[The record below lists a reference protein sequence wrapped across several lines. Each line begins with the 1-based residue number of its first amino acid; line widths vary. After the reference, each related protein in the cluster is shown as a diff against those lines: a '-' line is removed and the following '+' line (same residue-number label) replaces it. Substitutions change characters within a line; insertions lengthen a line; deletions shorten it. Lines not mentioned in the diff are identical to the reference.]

1 MKKLS
6 CIMAII
12 ISLVFCTSCSENI
25 KIPEVKSA
33 VENNAA
39 VTISNT
45 DYHCRISYVN
55 DHVSSVSFL
64 SPENIKG
71 LTFTKSENGRTA
83 SLGSLICKSQNSAF
97 SQNSVFGRITNVL
110 SQIKPDNVKFI
121 SKKNDLYMFSL
132 KDNPVCKFFTDENG
146 NIKSVSADDIRIKF
160 E

>member
-6 CIMAII
+6 YII
-12 ISLVFCTSCSENI
+12 TIITTLILCTSCSETV

-39 VTISNT
+39 VTIDNT
-45 DYHCRISYVN
+45 NYQCRISYVSDN
-55 DHVSSVSFL
+55 VSSVSFT
-64 SPENIKG
+64 SPDNIKG
-71 LTFTKSENGRTA
+71 LTFAKSQNNRA
-83 SLGSLICKSQNSAF
+83 VSLGSLICKSENSAF
-97 SQNSVFGRITNVL
+97 SQNAVFAKITGVL
-110 SQIKPDNVKFI
+110 SKIKPDNVKFL

-146 NIKSVSADDIRIKF
+146 NIQSVSDEHIKIKF

>member
-1 MKKLS
+1 MKKLFS
-6 CIMAII
+6 VTAII
-12 ISLVFCTSCSENI
+12 ISVIFCTSCSENV

-39 VTISNT
+39 VTLGNT
-45 DYHCRISYVN
+45 DYQCRISYVSDN
-55 DHVSSVSFL
+55 VSSVSFL

-71 LTFTKSENGRTA
+71 MTFTKSENNRA
-83 SLGSLICKSQNSAF
+83 VSLGSLICKSENSAF
-97 SQNSVFGRITNVL
+97 SQNSVFGKITNVL
-110 SQIKPDNVKFI
+110 SKIKPDNVKFI

-146 NIKSVSADDIRIKF
+146 NLQSVSADDIKINF